1 MAHPSDALAEVSQVR
16 QSPAHGDVVA
26 VLLRLPAVMHVTGLS
41 RSTLYRLIADEQFPR
56 PVRLGLRA
64 VAWRRSDVEA
74 WSEARPVSAH

>member
-1 MAHPSDALAEVSQVR
+1 MAHPSHARSVIGHIGR
-16 QSPAHGDVVA
+16 SPVPDDVVA

-41 RSTLYRLIADEQFPR
+41 RSTLYRLIAGEQFPR

-74 WSEARPVSAH
+74 WSEARPITAH